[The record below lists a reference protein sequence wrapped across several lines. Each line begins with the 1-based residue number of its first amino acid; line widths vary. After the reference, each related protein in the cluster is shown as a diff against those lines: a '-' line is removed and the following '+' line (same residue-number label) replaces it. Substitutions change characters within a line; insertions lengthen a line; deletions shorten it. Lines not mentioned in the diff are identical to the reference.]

1 MPCNCQNPVREHTDI
16 PTPVA
21 LHELRHR
28 YANELA
34 ATLASLQIA
43 RARGDGDRLIG
54 EAIERIEAQAKLA
67 RFLIEPHGP
76 HFQVVDGVLNIA
88 SLLMRSRFSGP
99 GVNIRVKTDP
109 VTLDTEETADFLPV
123 INELLV
129 NALKH
134 VKKGIIH
141 VAVKEREN
149 RLMLTVRNNAKNAA
163 MPEDGEGQGVAIL
176 RRYLRHKGA
185 QLTVR
190 ARDGKYS
197 AIVAWPLCARNE
209 NGR

>member
-1 MPCNCQNPVREHTDI
+1 MPCNCQNSVRGHPDI
-16 PTPVA
+16 PAPVA

-43 RARGDGDRLIG
+43 RARGDGDGLIG
-54 EAIERIEAQAKLA
+54 QAIERIEAQAKLA
-67 RFLIEPHGP
+67 RFLIEPHGS
-76 HFQVVDGVLNIA
+76 HFQIVDGVLNIGA
-88 SLLMRSRFSGP
+88 LLIRSRHSGP

-109 VTLDTEETADFLPV
+109 VSLDTQGTADFLPV
-123 INELLV
+123 INELLL

-134 VKKGIIH
+134 VREGIIH
-141 VAVKEREN
+141 VAVKRRKN
-149 RLMLTVRNNAKNAA
+149 RLILTVRNNAESAA
-163 MPEDGEGQGVAIL
+163 SPDVSEGQGVAIL

-185 QLTVR
+185 RMTVR

-197 AIVAWPLCARNE
+197 AVVAWPLCPRDE
-209 NGR
+209 NRR